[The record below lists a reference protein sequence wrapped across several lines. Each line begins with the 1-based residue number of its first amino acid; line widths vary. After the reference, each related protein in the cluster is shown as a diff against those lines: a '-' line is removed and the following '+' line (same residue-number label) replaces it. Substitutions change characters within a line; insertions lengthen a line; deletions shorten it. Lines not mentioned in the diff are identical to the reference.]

1 MCYYGRMQPERFSA
15 EANLP
20 APGVGTSRLAVLVTS
35 SYASSGLQELVDTPS
50 QIDLLAQRLSEADA
64 GFAVQVLRA
73 ERGMAQDLEDLLT
86 AAAPIQ
92 SLLFFFSGYVVVSE
106 EEIPSLLLDGDRLS
120 TLSLRR
126 VRRLV
131 SQSAASACVVLDTIT
146 AFEGG
151 GDQRQM
157 VSRFHE
163 VLLGESAGI
172 HLFASNRVDGAG
184 PSPFASLFAL
194 CLDWHSS
201 GAELAP
207 NALFHAMR
215 AEEAMFGRIECAELF
230 QASTGFQILVPDAS
244 RARSIPPEPQRDDG
258 APYGVEPAAPP
269 KDALEASADAL
280 FAAGDVDGAIA
291 EYARLLEH
299 LGSIRTAVHAP
310 IYAKV
315 GAALRASGQVDD
327 AFAYYEAAIDIDP
340 NLVAALSV
348 AAELRAER
356 GDAAGARELYVR
368 WLALDS
374 NALPALEKAAEALAG
389 AQAWDELVRLYSAML
404 SRVTDPEIAV
414 DLAFHIDGIC
424 REKLDNP
431 AYATAALERAAQ
443 IAPDDAT
450 LRLRLSG
457 LCEDIGDHEHA
468 LTHLLLALRAEPGH
482 VAGYR
487 RAMRLFDKCGRPD
500 GAWNAAC
507 ALEVLGEADVNESL
521 VAETH
526 RPEGLISARDSLSEM
541 QWTKRMLSPESDAA
555 LDDIFGAL
563 GDAVMEV
570 GLETA
575 GRKRRVFAGDPSTE
589 QDPKTSTIT
598 LIKTLAWSTRLLG
611 VGLPKVHIVPELRT
625 SFAVPPC
632 REPTIVV
639 NKALASGLEMPELAF
654 LWSRQLAFLRPE
666 YRAFRF
672 FPSVSELAA
681 LLLAALSIGGAPG
694 VPLKKLEDDAKL
706 FARGLRRHLGRDAV
720 ARLETLAPNFPL
732 REAST
737 RVRAWARSAE
747 LTASR
752 TGLLASGSTELAAKL
767 IERFPLGGGVD
778 TKDQVRDLLAFSVS
792 EPYASLRDRLGVAIG
807 R

>member
-1 MCYYGRMQPERFSA
+1 MQPERFSA
-15 EANLP
+15 AADLP
-20 APGVGTSRLAVLVTS
+20 AAGSGVGTKRLAVLVTS
-35 SYASSGLQELVDTPS
+35 AYGASGLPELVEAPS
-50 QIDLLAQRLSEADA
+50 QIDLLAQRLAEPDA
-64 GFAVQVLRA
+64 GFAIHVLHA
-73 ERGMAQDLEDLLT
+73 ERGLAQALEDLLT
-86 AAAPIQ
+86 ASAPIE

-106 EEIPSLLLDGDRLS
+106 DEIPSILLDGDRLS

-131 SQSAASACVVLDTIT
+131 SQAAGSACVVLDTIT
-146 AFEGG
+146 AFDGG
-151 GDQRQM
+151 GDSRQM

-163 VLLGESAGI
+163 VLLGDRAGI
-172 HLFASNRVDGAG
+172 HLFASNRLDGAG
-184 PSPFASLFAL
+184 PSPFTSLFAL

-201 GAELAP
+201 GAELGPAE
-207 NALFHAMR
+207 LFRAMCT
-215 AEEAMFGRIECAELF
+215 EESMFGRIECVELF
-230 QASTGFQILVPDAS
+230 QAATPFQVLVPDAS
-244 RARSIPPEPQRDDG
+244 RARSIPPSSGTFEE
-258 APYGVEPAAPP
+258 APRAFEPAAPP
-269 KDALEASADAL
+269 KDAIEASADAL
-280 FAAGDVDGAIA
+280 LAAGDADGAIA
-291 EYARLLEH
+291 EYARLLEQ
-299 LGSIRTAVHAP
+299 LGTTRTAAHAP

-315 GAALRASGQVDD
+315 GAALCAAEQRDD

-340 NLVAALSV
+340 NLIAGLSG

-374 NALPALEKAAEALAG
+374 NALPALEKAAATLAD

-404 SRVTDPEIAV
+404 GRVTDPEVAV
-414 DLAFHIDGIC
+414 ELAFHIDGIC
-424 REKLDNP
+424 RERLDNP
-431 AYATAALERAAQ
+431 LQATAALEKAAE
-443 IAPDDAT
+443 IAPEDAT
-450 LRLRLSG
+450 VRLRLSALG
-457 LCEDIGDHEHA
+457 EDIGDHAQA
-468 LTHLLLALRAEPGH
+468 LSHLLLALRAEPGH

-521 VAETH
+521 TADAH
-526 RPEGLISARDSLSEM
+526 RPDGLLAARDSLTEDHWM
-541 QWTKRMLSPESDAA
+541 KRMLSPGHDAA
-555 LDDIFGAL
+555 LADVFAAL
-563 GDAVMEV
+563 GDALVEI

-575 GRKRRVFAGDPSTE
+575 RRKRRQFAGDPSLE

-598 LIKTLAWSTRLLG
+598 LVKTLAWAGRLLG
-611 VGLPKVHIVPELRT
+611 VALPKVYILPELRT

-666 YRAFRF
+666 YLAFRL

-706 FARGLRRHLGRDAV
+706 FARGLRRHLDQPAV
-720 ARLETLAPNFPL
+720 ARLEALAASFPL

-737 RVRAWARSAE
+737 RVRAWAQSAE
-747 LTASR
+747 LTAGR
-752 TGLLASGSTELAAKL
+752 TGLLASGSTVVAAKL
-767 IERFPLGGGVD
+767 VEQFPLGGSVD
-778 TKDQVRDLLAFSVS
+778 AKEQVRDLLAFSVS
-792 EPYASLRDRLGVAIG
+792 EPYALLRDRLGVAIKS
-807 R
+807 